1 MFCEQGGLPVKY
13 FFIFLDRFLWAG
25 SIFSM
30 LALVAVVLL
39 QVFARVALPVVPA
52 WTEEASRLCFI
63 WCVAFAAGPAVRERA
78 YVDVDSFINHLPL
91 RLRVLLAILIDCLL
105 AGFTATLTYEAA
117 KLMFAVKG
125 HTSAALQWPMAVFY
139 VAIWIQTL
147 MLTIYL
153 LQLIWR
159 RVSRYPHHID
169 ATEEQLGEVR

>member
-1 MFCEQGGLPVKY
+1 MVALLKQLERLIKGA
-13 FFIFLDRFLWAG
+13 IFMVFLTM
-25 SIFSM
+25 I
-30 LALVAVVLL
+30 VAVVI
-39 QVFARVALPVVPA
+39 QVFARTFMEQTPL

-153 LQLIWR
+153 LQLFWR

>member
-1 MFCEQGGLPVKY
+1 MVTA
-13 FFIFLDRFLWAG
+13 D
-25 SIFSM
+25 
-30 LALVAVVLL
+30 VAVTCRRERRFCLL
-39 QVFARVALPVVPA
+39 HQ
-52 WTEEASRLCFI
+52 T
-63 WCVAFAAGPAVRERA
+63 AGPTIEPLAVP
-78 YVDVDSFINHLPL
+78 DL
-91 RLRVLLAILIDCLL
+91 LLAILIDCLL